1 MLDLFRQATKDAL
14 ALLGESALLRATEPC
29 QVNIERGVQL
39 SGMDTDFES
48 SRDTRAVFVTRDI
61 AHIDASLLPKAG
73 DSLRVGD
80 YAIDGTIPVG
90 QNYKLDVPLEDAGAF
105 KRFVLLK
112 V

>member
-48 SRDTRAVFVTRDI
+48 SRESRVFATTRDVATI
-61 AHIDASLLPKAG
+61 AGEFNPRVG
-73 DSLRVGD
+73 DTLRVGA

-90 QNYKLDVPLEDAGAF
+90 QNYKLDVPLEDVGAF
-105 KRFVLLK
+105 RRFVLLA